1 MAKATPTKLK
11 MAAIISTQGRF
22 AIDSYKEELFN

>member
-11 MAAIISTQGRF
+11 KAAIISTHGRF
-22 AIDSYKEELFN
+22 AIVSYKEELFN